1 MLQRAYFA
9 IPLHLNGL
17 SFYLTLENRKKYY
30 YIDVQ
35 FSHGIE
41 RHWWTIISVITK
53 RWLLTK
59 LYILHYILI
68 LLQLPTTILLLLS
81 IRGTN
86 VCEVEWWCFR
96 IIDIM
101 CISNVCYDFEADEKI
116 APSSSPRKNP
126 CMTRLRSSTNS
137 HELIQ
142 LMLGAIFCKLL
153 CNEGLIQKWQK
164 KIPKKKFRMQKT
176 KTIRLEIAFWKNKIR
191 DPTFFRL

>member
-116 APSSSPRKNP
+116 APRSSPRKNP

-142 LMLGAIFCKLL
+142 LMLGAIFANFCVMKAWYK
-153 CNEGLIQKWQK
+153 NDKKNTEK
-164 KIPKKKFRMQKT
+164 KISNA
-176 KTIRLEIAFWKNKIR
+176 EN
-191 DPTFFRL
+191 